1 MNKRVEQLDVVQQVA
16 TRNERER
23 AECLATAER
32 NAIEAEQKLAALE
45 RYRNEY
51 ETQLATKGAAGTD
64 ISGVREF
71 QAFLARLG
79 EALVAQR
86 QVLAQ
91 ARAARDEM
99 LGAWRQAAQ
108 KAKVVETLA
117 ERWQDEARRDD
128 DRRTQR
134 ESDELAQRPNVG
146 GIAPKGER

>member
-23 AECLATAER
+23 AESLAMAER
-32 NAIEAEQKLAALE
+32 NAVEAEQKLVALE

-51 ETQLATKGAAGTD
+51 ETQLATKAAAGTD

-79 EALVAQR
+79 DALVAQR

-117 ERWQDEARRDD
+117 ERWQDEARRDE

-146 GIAPKGER
+146 GMSPKGER